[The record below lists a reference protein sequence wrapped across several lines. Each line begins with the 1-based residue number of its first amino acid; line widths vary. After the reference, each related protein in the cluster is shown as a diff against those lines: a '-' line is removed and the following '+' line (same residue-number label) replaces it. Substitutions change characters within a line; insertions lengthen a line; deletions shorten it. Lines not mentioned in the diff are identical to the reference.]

1 MINEWGLNIIT
12 TIGCVMTVISFL
24 MAIVST
30 YLHYKRK
37 KDIVKKYRSEL
48 QKQLME
54 LKKMKESIEFEEKES
69 KDIEKYYETKILIDN
84 LIKQYENIS

>member
-24 MAIVST
+24 MASVST
-30 YLHYKRK
+30 YLNYKRK
-37 KDIVKKYRSEL
+37 KDIVKKYRLEL

-54 LKKMKESIEFEEKES
+54 LKKMKENIEFEEKES
-69 KDIEKYYETKILIDN
+69 KDKEKYYETKILIDN

>member
-1 MINEWGLNIIT
+1 MINEWGLNIVT

-24 MAIVST
+24 MAMVNT
-30 YLHYKRK
+30 YLNYKRR
-37 KDIVKKYRSEL
+37 KDIVKKYRTEL

-54 LKKMKESIEFEEKES
+54 LKKMKENIEFEEKEF
-69 KDIEKYYETKILIDN
+69 KDEEKYNEIKILIDN